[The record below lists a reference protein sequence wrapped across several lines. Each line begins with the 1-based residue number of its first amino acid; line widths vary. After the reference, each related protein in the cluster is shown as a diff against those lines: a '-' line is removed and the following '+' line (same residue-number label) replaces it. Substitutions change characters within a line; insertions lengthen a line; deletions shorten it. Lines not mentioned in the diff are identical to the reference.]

1 MGELYTKKEIKKHIE
16 DAETRGGEY
25 KTSHALLAI
34 AKMMYNN
41 GVWERG

>member
-16 DAETRGGEY
+16 KGEKAY
-25 KTSHALLAI
+25 GRYAAGHYLGAI